1 MKVLRDK
8 CLLQCDLIKQGLAE
22 DKLGSESDRSTGLG
36 EDEKSPTGETLT
48 IPLSECLFKNI
59 SWAASFDQIAQGQGR
74 NILGLVP
81 VRSNLIWRYFLSLL
95 KQRSTLK
102 NLREKRV
109 AELRKLLEKLD
120 VTQLTED
127 GKTMRQ
133 AKVQEIYDL
142 MKKNQTNGNP
152 LTVMMARNLKVFIKI
167 MAEMKRKSRREL
179 ENFIKEDEAAQMV
192 DQKMAELEK

>member
-1 MKVLRDK
+1 M
-8 CLLQCDLIKQGLAE
+8 
-22 DKLGSESDRSTGLG
+22 
-36 EDEKSPTGETLT
+36 
-48 IPLSECLFKNI
+48 
-59 SWAASFDQIAQGQGR
+59 
-74 NILGLVP
+74 GLVP

-109 AELRKLLEKLD
+109 GELKKLLDKLD
-120 VTQLTED
+120 VTTLTED

-179 ENFIKEDEAAQMV
+179 ENFIKEDEEA
-192 DQKMAELEK
+192 